1 MLSIGTANK
10 MFKLIKG
17 IISRISNILNN
28 KKKRV
33 FNSDVK
39 IFCSI
44 PQAKKGT
51 LFDTEIIMPKVS
63 QRTSIIRV
71 SAFDIKN
78 VFNKVFIIQKKM
90 WGK

>member
-39 IFCSI
+39 IFCGI
-44 PQAKKGT
+44 PQAKKVIRR
-51 LFDTEIIMPKVS
+51 LS
-63 QRTSIIRV
+63 CQRSVRELLLLESVRLI
-71 SAFDIKN
+71 
-78 VFNKVFIIQKKM
+78 
-90 WGK
+90 